1 MASNNISKESD
12 SRDDVENVGSKI
24 NTIVMPDDEK
34 TQPHFV
40 GSLIDEKEKVTK
52 SLEETKSI
60 ANKEI
65 KQTINVQLK
74 TPSKAS
80 VRLKKVTYWKKN
92 SDASLEDEPFY
103 HGYMAREEAERCLTK
118 DGEFIVRKAAVK
130 GNEGYIISV
139 QSSSKK
145 LHLHIQKMR
154 QKNLYWLHTYCFE
167 SIPDL
172 IRYHQ
177 DMRIPV
183 YEDVVILKSCVER
196 EQWQLYHEQ
205 VVLGDTLGSGE
216 FGLVYKG
223 TLTVGLFTKPIDV
236 AVKTLKT
243 SILNSDQRVTFLR
256 EANVML
262 KLQHKNVVR
271 LYGVATQKEPLMIV
285 MEFAAGGT
293 LLHKAKEGTLSLS
306 TKRKY
311 CIHVV
316 CGMKYLE
323 KQQVMHRDLAARN
336 CLIDAT
342 DTCKISD
349 FGLSL
354 LGRLHKEKNM
364 VKVPV
369 RWLAPETLRSGTY
382 SNKSDVWSYGV
393 LMFEVFS
400 NGKVPYE
407 HVKKLG
413 ILRNEVLGGLRLQPP
428 SDMPSEDCAIMIM
441 CFENDPAK
449 RSSFA
454 DLEEAYKPS
463 TEVSKFSKIVKWF
476 SAEKVD
482 FT

>member
-1 MASNNISKESD
+1 
-12 SRDDVENVGSKI
+12 
-24 NTIVMPDDEK
+24 
-34 TQPHFV
+34 
-40 GSLIDEKEKVTK
+40 
-52 SLEETKSI
+52 
-60 ANKEI
+60 
-65 KQTINVQLK
+65 
-74 TPSKAS
+74 
-80 VRLKKVTYWKKN
+80 
-92 SDASLEDEPFY
+92 
-103 HGYMAREEAERCLTK
+103 MAREEAERCLTK

-130 GNEGYIISV
+130 GNE
-139 QSSSKK
+139 
-145 LHLHIQKMR
+145 
-154 QKNLYWLHTYCFE
+154 

-183 YEDVVILKSCVER
+183 YEDDVILKSCVER

-285 MEFAAGGT
+285 MEFAAGDDSSIILKQSTDFFT
-293 LLHKAKEGTLSLS
+293 LFRLND
-306 TKRKY
+306 
-311 CIHVV
+311 
-316 CGMKYLE
+316 
-323 KQQVMHRDLAARN
+323 VMHRDLAARN

-454 DLEEAYKPS
+454 DLEEACVIFLS
-463 TEVSKFSKIVKWF
+463 TKKIYCVRLLYLMGF
-476 SAEKVD
+476 DFHRASNSQSGLTSFTRPICEALSA
-482 FT
+482 FIIYP

>member
-1 MASNNISKESD
+1 MRPKIKHHLNAVIRRNQVSVKHSQETYSFLERSSTFSNSSSIMSNVFDKCYLFYGLHHGL
-12 SRDDVENVGSKI
+12 VE
-24 NTIVMPDDEK
+24 
-34 TQPHFV
+34 H
-40 GSLIDEKEKVTK
+40 
-52 SLEETKSI
+52 
-60 ANKEI
+60 
-65 KQTINVQLK
+65 
-74 TPSKAS
+74 
-80 VRLKKVTYWKKN
+80 VTYWKKT
-92 SDASLEDEPFY
+92 DASLEDEPFY
-103 HGYMAREEAERCLTK
+103 HGYMTREEAERCLTK
-118 DGEFIVRKAAVK
+118 DGEFMVRKAVVK

-139 QSSSKK
+139 QSCSKK
-145 LHLHIQKMR
+145 LHLHIQEMR
-154 QKNLYWLHTYCFE
+154 QKNLYWLDTYCFE

-183 YEDVVILKSCVER
+183 YKDDVILKSCVER

-205 VVLGDTLGSGE
+205 VVLGDALGSGE

-243 SILNSDQRVTFLR
+243 NTLNSDQRVTFLR

-271 LYGVATQKEPLMIV
+271 LYGVATQKEPIMIV
-285 MEFAAGGT
+285 MELAAGDDSSI
-293 LLHKAKEGTLSLS
+293 AKEGTLSLS

-311 CIHVV
+311 CFHVV

-369 RWLAPETLRSGTY
+369 RWLAPETLRTGTY

-407 HVKKLG
+407 HVKLG
-413 ILRNEVLGGLRLQPP
+413 ILRNEVLGGLRLQPS
-428 SDMPSEDCAIMIM
+428 SDMPSEDRAIMTM

-454 DLEEAYKPS
+454 DLEEACVIFLS
-463 TEVSKFSKIVKWF
+463 SEKIYCVRLLHLMGF
-476 SAEKVD
+476 GFYRV
-482 FT
+482 